1 MFGFV
6 NVVNATLRETTRSA
20 ESNAAK
26 TVERAPAVATKVK
39 AKA

>member
-20 ESNAAK
+20 DTSAQKAPKTTK
-26 TVERAPAVATKVK
+26 TVKPVR
-39 AKA
+39 

>member
-6 NVVNATLRETTRSA
+6 NVVGATLRESTRTAQGTGSKSPKL
-20 ESNAAK
+20 E
-26 TVERAPAVATKVK
+26 PVANKRIK